1 MDSLPPLRPFD
12 EHYVAMAARMLGLLS
27 HPTRLH
33 LVLLLAQGES
43 YVSRLCEV
51 LDLPQ
56 SNVSHHL
63 ALLRNTGLVSDR
75 RDGQFVLY
83 RIHVEAW
90 SLVANGFFD
99 RLLGG
104 EDEVTLQNFHLG
116 RVRKAPP

>member
-43 YVSRLCEV
+43 HVSRLCEV

-75 RDGQFVLY
+75 REGQFVLY
-83 RIHVEAW
+83 RIHVDAW